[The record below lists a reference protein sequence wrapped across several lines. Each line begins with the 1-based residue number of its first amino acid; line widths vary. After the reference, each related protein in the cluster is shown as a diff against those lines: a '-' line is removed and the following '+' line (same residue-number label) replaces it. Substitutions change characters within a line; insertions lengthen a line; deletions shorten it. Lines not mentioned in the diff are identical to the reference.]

1 MWLKYGLKAQ
11 KLLAQGQ
18 ELLPFQGVWGKTC
31 ESSVTYR
38 TFAYQ
43 EVKGVKEV
51 KELTRMSCSLKNYA
65 KKTVVLTP
73 QRTQGA
79 ITHLISLTSP
89 HTKVQSNMRN
99 FKFFALI
106 FV

>member
-1 MWLKYGLKAQ
+1 MPGFL
-11 KLLAQGQ
+11 KLLPLQGDKVASVITQGDALGQ

-73 QRTQGA
+73 QRPQGA
-79 ITHLISLTSP
+79 ITSLTSL
-89 HTKVQSNMRN
+89 N
-99 FKFFALI
+99 FPTYESSI
-106 FV
+106 